1 MSFTSTTSRTNK
13 TFKDI
18 DLSFTKN
25 PVTHDIGVKTN
36 ENAVKESVKNLILR
50 NPFETPFHPEISCQA
65 YNALFEQMSFLSE
78 EILRNSII
86 QVLNKFEP
94 RIQLNAVTITAY
106 PEQHRYTA
114 TIDFT
119 IIGNTKTTTVNISL
133 DKIR

>member
-1 MSFTSTTSRTNK
+1 MSFTSTTSRTNR

-18 DLSFTKN
+18 DLSFKMN
-25 PVTHDIGVKTN
+25 PVTHDVGVKTN
-36 ENAVKESVKNLILR
+36 ENAIKQSVINLVLTR
-50 NPFETPFHPEISCQA
+50 PFETPFHPEISCQA

-94 RIQLNAVTITAY
+94 RIQLNSVGITSY

-119 IIGNTKTTTVNISL
+119 IIGNTKTTTVNVSL
-133 DKIR
+133 DKVR